1 MAHGLGIGPIR
12 PILAIMCLDARTRS
26 GDVGGMG
33 ITRPICLASLLAAL
47 LLAVTVPP
55 AAAQPGSRGVS
66 RHMVVPYDSNM
77 SMIDR
82 MARRNM
88 ERRHIERRMRLAPP
102 PGPAPRRPSGFQR
115 R

>member
-1 MAHGLGIGPIR
+1 M
-12 PILAIMCLDARTRS
+12 MCLDAGLPV
-26 GDVGGMG
+26 GDVSSMV
-33 ITRPICLASLLAAL
+33 TRLLTCLAVLVVLVAGGL
-47 LLAVTVPP
+47 P
-55 AAAQPGSRGVS
+55 AAAQNGRVP
-66 RHMVVPYDSNM
+66 RHIVVPYDSNM

-102 PGPAPRRPSGFQR
+102 PSAAPRRPGPPPR

>member
-1 MAHGLGIGPIR
+1 MGMSLRIS
-12 PILAIMCLDARTRS
+12 AIVA
-26 GDVGGMG
+26 V
-33 ITRPICLASLLAAL
+33 AAL
-47 LLAVTVPP
+47 TVLAVAP
-55 AAAQPGSRGVS
+55 AADAQTVGQSSRVHRGG
-66 RHMVVPYDSNM
+66 VVPYDSNM

-102 PGPAPRRPSGFQR
+102 RPVAPRRPGNSHR

>member
-1 MAHGLGIGPIR
+1 
-12 PILAIMCLDARTRS
+12 MCLDARVAV
-26 GDVGGMG
+26 GDVSNMV
-33 ITRPICLASLLAAL
+33 TRLFTLAAL
-47 LLAVTVPP
+47 MAAGAVLVIGGVP
-55 AAAQPGSRGVS
+55 AAAQQNGRVP
-66 RHMVVPYDSNM
+66 RHVVVPYDSNM

-102 PGPAPRRPSGFQR
+102 RPVAPRRPGNPHR

>member
-1 MAHGLGIGPIR
+1 MV
-12 PILAIMCLDARTRS
+12 TRLL
-26 GDVGGMG
+26 
-33 ITRPICLASLLAAL
+33 TCLAVLVVLVAGGL
-47 LLAVTVPP
+47 P
-55 AAAQPGSRGVS
+55 AAAQNGRVP
-66 RHMVVPYDSNM
+66 RHIVVPYDSNM

-102 PGPAPRRPSGFQR
+102 PSAAPRRPGPPPR